1 MSHVAMRFG
10 ASVLVSASLWAAAGA
25 GRPAVTRAS
34 TAPAE
39 PATFSEDV
47 APILFRSCVSCHRA
61 GAMGP
66 MPLTSYQDARP
77 WARAIRNRVVAREM
91 PPWGADEGIG
101 TFANDP
107 RLGAVD
113 IATIVRWVD
122 GGAAEG
128 DRARMPALPPVV
140 EGWDLGT
147 PDLVLAMAAP
157 FDIPAEPR
165 SVYGDFPLETRFAED
180 RFIEAAEVRPGA
192 PEVTHHANVLVKDE
206 GGTNRIASYSPGT
219 GAKRYP
225 PGVAKRLPKGTV
237 LNLNMHYNPRNQP
250 ARDPGTRVAFKFS
263 DGPVRQVAITAES
276 GTNAIDIPPGAANHE
291 IVGRPF
297 VFKEDS
303 HILTLMPRMN
313 ERGKDFQYTLV
324 HPDGSARVLLRVS
337 KWNAGWVFTYA
348 LAEPVAAP
356 RGSRLETVAHW
367 DNSAR
372 NPMNPDPTARVAFG
386 PEIMNG
392 YFEYV
397 IDSQNLIESTRRAA
411 ER

>member
-10 ASVLVSASLWAAAGA
+10 ASVLVSAALWAAAGA

-34 TAPAE
+34 TAAAE

-101 TFANDP
+101 TFANNP
-107 RLGAVD
+107 TSRRRRHRHHRALGG
-113 IATIVRWVD
+113 RRR
-122 GGAAEG
+122 AEG

-219 GAKRYP
+219 GAKT
-225 PGVAKRLPKGTV
+225 LPAGRGQAAPEGDGAEPQHA
-237 LNLNMHYNPRNQP
+237 LQP
-250 ARDPGTRVAFKFS
+250 ATSRHATRARGSPSNSATVPCARSRSRLNRGPMPSTSRPVRPTTRSS
-263 DGPVRQVAITAES
+263 DGRSCSRKTATS
-276 GTNAIDIPPGAANHE
+276 
-291 IVGRPF
+291 
-297 VFKEDS
+297 
-303 HILTLMPRMN
+303 
-313 ERGKDFQYTLV
+313 
-324 HPDGSARVLLRVS
+324 
-337 KWNAGWVFTYA
+337 
-348 LAEPVAAP
+348 
-356 RGSRLETVAHW
+356 
-367 DNSAR
+367 
-372 NPMNPDPTARVAFG
+372 
-386 PEIMNG
+386 
-392 YFEYV
+392 
-397 IDSQNLIESTRRAA
+397 
-411 ER
+411 